1 MENDILEK
9 KKDLTERILNIIKQ
23 KRKSLILFLIFI
35 IIIISGTL
43 FLRIYEKKMNTKAS
57 EDYVK
62 AGIYLIS
69 NKKEESKIIYK
80 NIIYSKNKLY
90 SLLALNSILENNLE
104 TNNSEVLKLFKIIE
118 DIKITKEQKD
128 LIKLKKAFYLIK
140 NSMVDEG
147 EKILKEIISSDS
159 AWKKIAVEASR

>member
-1 MENDILEK
+1 
-9 KKDLTERILNIIKQ
+9 
-23 KRKSLILFLIFI
+23 
-35 IIIISGTL
+35 
-43 FLRIYEKKMNTKAS
+43 MNTKAS

>member
-43 FLRIYEKKMNTKAS
+43 FLRIYEKKKNTKAS

-62 AGIYLIS
+62 ARIYLIS